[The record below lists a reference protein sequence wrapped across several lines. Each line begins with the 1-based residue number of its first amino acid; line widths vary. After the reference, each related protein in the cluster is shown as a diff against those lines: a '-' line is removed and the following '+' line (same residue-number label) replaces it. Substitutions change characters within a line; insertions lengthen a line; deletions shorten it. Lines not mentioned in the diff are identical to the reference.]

1 MKCEKLKSG
10 IWECYDE
17 GPRDPITNKRNQIRR
32 RGKTKNEAKEKVNA
46 EINSLK
52 DGYNKRVGKALTFND
67 VAEEWLKVYS
77 VSGVKDNTIRS
88 RLCSLKIL
96 NSYLRNTK
104 IANINSRTLQNI
116 LFEMNDKKYS
126 MSAMENVKVT
136 AGMIFKY
143 AEMNKFIRDNP
154 IKFVSV
160 PRKRLTIEEIENSKI
175 EESYLERDELEIF
188 LNTTIKDG
196 LPMDQERFFL
206 MAFTGMRVG
215 EVCALKWN
223 DINFETN
230 EIRITKTMYM
240 PNNNMHQYKLT
251 PPKTK
256 KAVRTI
262 DIDEDIMKMLKKHKT
277 RQAKI
282 RLSTKKLFE
291 DYHDKNF
298 VFCRDNGYPFCQ
310 RNVYDRI
317 TSLFKKCG
325 IKKDGGPHILRHT
338 HITLLVESG
347 VDLKTI
353 MDRVGHEDSKTT
365 YNIYTHVTEK
375 MKKDAQTKMKNQFG
389 DLMELSVLPK
399 KNTGM

>member
-1 MKCEKLKSG
+1 MKCEKLESG
-10 IWECYDE
+10 NWECYDE

-46 EINSLK
+46 EIAALK
-52 DGYNKRVGKALTFND
+52 DGYNKRAGKTFTFED
-67 VAEEWLKVYS
+67 VANEWMEVYS
-77 VSGVKDNTIRS
+77 VSSVKDNTIRS
-88 RLCSLKIL
+88 RLSSLKII
-96 NSYLRNTK
+96 YRYIKDAK
-104 IANINSRTLQNI
+104 IATIDGRTLQNI
-116 LFEMNDKKYS
+116 LFDMNNKEYS
-126 MSAMENVKVT
+126 TSAMENVKVT

-143 AEMNKFIRDNP
+143 AEMHKLIKDNP
-154 IKFVSV
+154 IKFVKV
-160 PRKRLTIEEIENSKI
+160 PRKTLTVEDIENDTIK
-175 EESYLERDELEIF
+175 EMYLERDELELF
-188 LNTTIKDG
+188 LKASIDSG

-215 EVCALKWN
+215 EVCALKWS

-256 KAVRTI
+256 KAIRTI
-262 DIDEDIMKMLKKHKT
+262 DVDEDIMKMLKKHKT

-282 RLSTKKLFE
+282 RLSRKKMIE
-291 DYHDKNF
+291 DYHDENF

-310 RNVYDRI
+310 RNIYDRI
-317 TSLFKKCG
+317 KSVLKKSG
-325 IKKDGGPHILRHT
+325 IGKEGGPHILRHT
-338 HITLLVESG
+338 HITLLVEAG

>member
-32 RGKTKNEAKEKVNA
+32 RGKTKIEAKEKVNA
-46 EINSLK
+46 EINALK
-52 DGYNKRVGKALTFND
+52 DGYNKRAGKTLTFGE
-67 VAEEWLKVYS
+67 VAGEWLKVYS

-88 RLCSLKIL
+88 RLCSLKML
-96 NSYLRNTK
+96 NIYLENAK
-104 IANINSRTLQNI
+104 IANIDSRTLQSI
-116 LFEMNDKKYS
+116 LFEMNDKEYS
-126 MSAMENVKVT
+126 TSAMENIKVT

-143 AEMNKFIRDNP
+143 AEMNKFIRENP
-154 IKFVSV
+154 IRFVSV
-160 PRKRLTIEEIENSKI
+160 PRKSLTIEEIENSKI
-175 EESYLERDELEIF
+175 EETYLDRNELEVF
-188 LNTTIKDG
+188 LNTTIKYG

-215 EVCALKWN
+215 EVCALKWR

-240 PNNNMHQYKLT
+240 PNNNMHAYKLT

-256 KAVRTI
+256 KAIRTV
-262 DIDEDIMKMLKKHKT
+262 DVDEDIMKMLRKHKT
-277 RQAKI
+277 NQAKI
-282 RLSTKKLFE
+282 RLSQKHLYD
-291 DYHDKNF
+291 DYHDENF
-298 VFCRDNGYPFCQ
+298 VFCRDNGYPFSQ
-310 RNVYDRI
+310 RNIYDRI
-317 TSLFKKCG
+317 RSILKKSG
-325 IKKDGGPHILRHT
+325 IKKNGGPHILRHT
-338 HITLLVESG
+338 HITLLVEAS

>member
-1 MKCEKLKSG
+1 MRCEKLKSG
-10 IWECYDE
+10 SWECYDE

-52 DGYNKRVGKALTFND
+52 EGYNKRVGKTLTFED
-67 VAEEWLKVYS
+67 VAEEWLKTYS

-88 RLCSLKIL
+88 RLCSLKIIKR
-96 NSYLRNTK
+96 YLKKAK
-104 IANINSRTLQNI
+104 IANINSRVLQDI
-116 LFEMNDKKYS
+116 LFDMNNKKYS
-126 MSAMENVKVT
+126 KSAMENVKVT

-143 AEMNKFIRDNP
+143 AEMNKIIRDNP
-154 IKFVSV
+154 TRFVNV
-160 PRKRLTIEEIENSKI
+160 PRKSLTIEEIENTEI
-175 EESYLERDELEIF
+175 EETYLERNELEVF
-188 LNTTIKDG
+188 LNTTIKYG
-196 LPMDQERFFL
+196 LDMDQERFFL

-215 EVCALKWN
+215 EVCALKWD
-223 DINFETN
+223 DINFDAN

-240 PNNNMHQYKLT
+240 PNNNMLEYKLT

-256 KAVRTI
+256 KAVRTL
-262 DIDEDIMKMLKKHKT
+262 DVDEDIMIMLKKHKIK
-277 RQAKI
+277 QAKI
-282 RLSTKKLFE
+282 RLKTKKTE
-291 DYHDKNF
+291 DFHDKNF
-298 VFCRDNGYPFCQ
+298 VFCRDNGYPFSQ

-317 TSLFKKCG
+317 KSVLKKSALG
-325 IKKDGGPHILRHT
+325 KSGGPHILRHT
-338 HITLLVESG
+338 HITLLVEAG

-365 YNIYTHVTEK
+365 YNIYTHVTDK
-375 MKKDAQTKMKNQFG
+375 MKKDAQMKMKNRFG